1 MSKIKSETLVERNE
15 DKWECNFS
23 FIIESEDGLQ
33 SSKINAKA
41 TGECLLKIC
50 SDVLPND
57 DEKLHICW
65 RGKVKTLWLSL
76 DEKFVFSKNN
86 HDHED
91 YSSGISDFER
101 LAQKNNYENYSL

>member
-1 MSKIKSETLVERNE
+1 MLKIKSEILIERNE
-15 DKWECNFS
+15 DEWEYNFS
-23 FIIESEDGLQ
+23 FIIESENGLQ
-33 SSKINAKA
+33 NSKINAKA
-41 TGECLLKIC
+41 TGESMRKIC

-57 DEKLHICW
+57 DEKLHTCW

-91 YSSGISDFER
+91 YSEGVSDFER
-101 LAQKNNYENYSL
+101 LSQKDNKNYSL